1 MRLRI
6 GGKEKE
12 RRMKKLENKKKN
24 NPRKDKDR
32 TRGKIIGGRA
42 SKIED

>member
-24 NPRKDKDR
+24 FPRKDKDR
-32 TRGKIIGGRA
+32 TRGKDYKYKRA
-42 SKIED
+42 G